1 MSFLTSSGFLRI
13 SMDRLEYV
21 LNRQRY
27 MRMLRFV
34 LDAEKMHTM
43 ELESEG
49 FAGPGQ
55 LNTSM

>member
-1 MSFLTSSGFLRI
+1 
-13 SMDRLEYV
+13 
-21 LNRQRY
+21 

-34 LDAEKMHTM
+34 LDAEKMRTM

-55 LNTSM
+55 LNTRMM